1 MKKQIKEIIEWGL
14 KEMDLYSEDAVDL
27 VYKTGN
33 AETGY
38 RHLKQMGSGPAI
50 GFWQVEPATLIDIMD
65 NYVKYRPELEK
76 RLKSL
81 GFSRSDVE
89 TRVMSNIALQA
100 VFCRLK
106 YKRDKYALPKS
117 SDLKGQ
123 AEYWK
128 RVYNTHLGKGTIK
141 HFMEANNGNQKSN
154 SNT

>member
-1 MKKQIKEIIEWGL
+1 MKKQIREIIDWSL
-14 KEMDLYSEDAVDL
+14 KEMGLHSEDAVDL

-38 RHLKQMGSGPAI
+38 RHLKQMGGGPAI
-50 GFWQVEPATLIDIMD
+50 GFWQVEPATLIDIMN

-81 GFSRSDVE
+81 GFSESDME

-106 YKRDKYALPKS
+106 YKRDKYALPKFN
-117 SDLKGQ
+117 DLKGQ

-141 HFMEANNGNQKSN
+141 HFMEANNEG
-154 SNT
+154 

>member
-1 MKKQIKEIIEWGL
+1 MKKQIREIIEWSL
-14 KEMDLYSEDAVDL
+14 KEMGLHSKDAVDL

-38 RHLKQMGSGPAI
+38 RHLKQMGGGPAI

-65 NYVKYRPELEK
+65 NYVKFRPKLEK

-81 GFSRSDVE
+81 GFSQNDIE

-117 SDLKGQ
+117 NDLEAQ
-123 AEYWK
+123 ARYWK

-141 HFMEANNGNQKSN
+141 HFMEANS
-154 SNT
+154 

>member
-1 MKKQIKEIIEWGL
+1 MKKQIREIIEWGL

-38 RHLKQMGSGPAI
+38 RHLKQMGGGPAI
-50 GFWQVEPATLIDIMD
+50 GFWQVEPATLIDIID

-81 GFSRSDVE
+81 GFSQSDME

-117 SDLKGQ
+117 SDLEAQ
-123 AEYWK
+123 ARYWK
-128 RVYNTHLGKGTIK
+128 RVYNTHLGKGTIT
-141 HFMEANNGNQKSN
+141 HFMEANNEE
-154 SNT
+154 

>member
-1 MKKQIKEIIEWGL
+1 MKKDIRKIIAWSL
-14 KEMDLYSEDAVDL
+14 KEMGLYSKDAVDL

-38 RHLKQMGSGPAI
+38 RHLKQMGGGPAI

-81 GFSRSDVE
+81 GFSRSSIE

-117 SDLKGQ
+117 NDLKGQ

-141 HFMEANNGNQKSN
+141 HFMEANNE
-154 SNT
+154 